1 MNFHKT
7 EMVQKFFARQLP
19 LLIEALQGIAQT
31 RPKSDTKAAKVL
43 SALSTGET
51 DILSDLY
58 NLDYMPESMK
68 RRKNDPHNQEVHRA
82 MEALLE
88 TLSPE
93 QRELFLQYEGAENTR
108 GSSISCRA
116 YKDGVR
122 LAVQVIMA
130 GCAIPVHTGTDAQP
144 DCKLRE
150 AEDGNLA

>member
-1 MNFHKT
+1 MNFYET
-7 EMVQKFFARQLP
+7 EMGQKFFAQQLP

-31 RPKSDTKAAKVL
+31 RPKSEATNGL
-43 SALSTGET
+43 PALSIGET

-68 RRKNDPHNQEVHRA
+68 RRENDPHNQEVQKA
-82 MEALLE
+82 MAALLE

-93 QRELFLQYEGAENTR
+93 QKELFLQYEGAENAR

-122 LAVQVIMA
+122 LAVQLIMA
-130 GCAIPVHTGTDAQP
+130 GCAAPVHTEAYAQP
-144 DCKLRE
+144 DCKSPE
-150 AEDGNLA
+150 AEDGNFA